1 MISSTRSRES
11 ASRSSVKDASSVTS
25 PSSMPSCS
33 VRTSL
38 TRSKTS
44 SRDAAISPRL
54 VGDVG
59 ARGIYHHP
67 LRKTIHDAVFDPS
80 RGQPDRVRDR
90 RPGGVSVRDHREASE
105 PEEVRAAVGVGV
117 EPAPETACR
126 GPDEQPTELAAGGGG
141 DLLAERVEQLL
152 DRPLEQLQGDVA
164 REAVGDD
171 DVGRE
176 AKQLPSLRVPLEVQP
191 ALAKQGVRLED
202 EL

>member
-1 MISSTRSRES
+1 MMSSTRSRES

-54 VGDVG
+54 VRDAG

-67 LRKTIHDAVFDPS
+67 LRKTIHDAVLDPAG
-80 RGQPDRVRDR
+80 GQPDRVRDR
-90 RPGGVSVRDHREASE
+90 RPGRVSVRDHREPAE
-105 PEEVRAAVGVGV
+105 PEEVGAAVGVRV
-117 EPAPETACR
+117 EAVPKPTGGRPDQQPA
-126 GPDEQPTELAAGGGG
+126 ELSPGGLG
-141 DLLAERVEQLL
+141 DLLAQRVEQLL
-152 DRPLEQLQGDVA
+152 DRPLQQLQGDVPG
-164 REAVGDD
+164 EAVGDD

-176 AKQLPSLRVPLEVQP
+176 AQQLARLRVPLEVEA
-191 ALAKQGVRLED
+191 ALLE
-202 EL
+202 EG